1 VVGVAVTGRRRGLSV
16 GDVVGGRF
24 NLVSELGEGGMS
36 RVYEALDLR
45 YDRSAA
51 VKVLARWLAEDEEF
65 RQRFERESMSAER
78 VTHPH
83 VLPIW
88 DHGEE
93 HGQLFLATPLCDIDL
108 GELITSR
115 GQLELDR
122 TLAIIAQV
130 AWALDWAHGRGVVHR
145 DVKPENVLL
154 ITGPGSDHAYLAD
167 FGLARANR
175 DQTLTQA
182 GHPAGLTPAYA
193 APEQWRGEA
202 VGPAADQYALAATLF
217 TCLAGHP
224 PFHPRRGPSLRDA
237 HLSESPP
244 ALHGVVGGLPDA
256 LAEAVNRGLAKNPS
270 HRFGTCGEL
279 VAAAQIAAQ
288 RARPSSTAH
297 PVGGDNIAQPTLV
310 DGPGTVATPEAPEPV
325 PPPAEDAAAPGTALP
340 DIAPPGAATSDTAP
354 PDAAAPVPA
363 ATAPP
368 SSPAPP
374 ARVPPHAPAGP
385 PAPARR
391 PSRPRGRI
399 IAGAVAL
406 AVIVVGALAVVLLSG
421 SSESPTT
428 RGGQGA
434 GAGAGAGRGGGGGGR
449 GGGVQRVGVGSSPR
463 ALAAGEGGLWV
474 ANSGDST
481 VTRIAPRTG
490 EVRAAAVAAVEQPF
504 GVAVA
509 GERVWVV
516 GGGGELAEIEARSGK
531 RVRTTNLR
539 IQADGIGAGPEAL
552 WILNDTAG
560 TVTRFDLSS
569 GRPVAGTPVQVGGGT
584 SDIAVGLGAVW
595 VTHSTSATLVKLN
608 SRTGQ
613 VTRTI
618 DLKGAV
624 GGVAVDDRAVWV
636 ANPGRGKLIR
646 VDPKTGTLQE
656 IPVGGPVNS
665 ADVAAGD
672 GAVFYVDLDSG
683 TATRFDPA
691 TRKRVGSGVQVATNP
706 GAALVAGR
714 ALWVTDTGRDAV
726 ARLTF

>member
-1 VVGVAVTGRRRGLSV
+1 VGVPVTGRRRGLSV

-24 NLVSELGEGGMS
+24 SLVSELGEGGMS

-45 YDRSAA
+45 YDRAAA

-65 RQRFERESMSAER
+65 RQRFERESVSAER

-122 TLAIIAQV
+122 ALAIIAQV

-244 ALHGVVGGLPDA
+244 ELHGVVGGLPDA

-279 VAAAQIAAQ
+279 VAAAQTAAQ
-288 RARPSSTAH
+288 RARPSSTPH
-297 PVGGDNIAQPTLV
+297 PGGADKVAQATLV
-310 DGPGTVATPEAPEPV
+310 D
-325 PPPAEDAAAPGTALP
+325 APGTAATP
-340 DIAPPGAATSDTAP
+340 QEPEPAAPAAAATAPPGAGAP
-354 PDAAAPVPA
+354 HAAAPVPA

-368 SSPAPP
+368 SAPAPP
-374 ARVPPHAPAGP
+374 AAPGAGAAHVPTGPRAPAGGP
-385 PAPARR
+385 S
-391 PSRPRGRI
+391 PSRRRLV
-399 IAGAVAL
+399 AGAVAL
-406 AVIVVGALAVVLLSG
+406 AVVVLGVLGAVLLSG
-421 SSESPTT
+421 SDDSPSAGDT
-428 RGGQGA
+428 RPGSGQGG
-434 GAGAGAGRGGGGGGR
+434 GAGGGRGGGGGE
-449 GGGVQRVGVGSSPR
+449 GGGVQRIAVGSSPR

-474 ANSGDST
+474 ANSGAST

-490 EVRAAAVAAVEQPF
+490 EVRAAAVGAVDQPF

-509 GERVWVV
+509 GDRVWVV

-539 IQADGIGAGPEAL
+539 GQVDAIGAGPAAL
-552 WILNDTAG
+552 WLLNDTAG
-560 TVTRFDLSS
+560 TVTRVDVSS
-569 GRPVAGTPVQVGGGT
+569 GRPVGGTPVRVGSGT

-595 VTHSTSATLVKLN
+595 VTHSSSATLTKLD
-608 SRTGQ
+608 SATGQ

-618 DLKGAV
+618 DIRGAV
-624 GGVAVDDRAVWV
+624 GGVAVDDSAVWV

-646 VDPKTGTLQE
+646 VDPKTGTPQE
-656 IPVGGPVNS
+656 IAVGRPVNN

-691 TRKRVGSGVQVATNP
+691 TRKRAGSGVQVAANP
-706 GAALVAGR
+706 GAAVVVGR

>member
-36 RVYEALDLR
+36 RVYEAHDQR

-115 GQLELDR
+115 GQLEVDR
-122 TLAIIAQV
+122 TLSIIAQV

-167 FGLARANR
+167 FGLARASR
-175 DQTLTQA
+175 DETLTQA

-244 ALHGVVGGLPDA
+244 VLGGVVGGLPDA

-279 VAAAQIAAQ
+279 VAAAQTAVQ
-288 RARPSSTAH
+288 RSRPSSTPH
-297 PVGGDNIAQPTLV
+297 PVGAENVAQPTLV
-310 DGPGTVATPEAPEPV
+310 DGPGTLPTPDAPGSV
-325 PPPAEDAAAPGTALP
+325 PSAGAAAG
-340 DIAPPGAATSDTAP
+340 APPSAAGGSAP
-354 PDAAAPVPA
+354 PSAEPP

-368 SSPAPP
+368 APGARAPSPPASAPSDLPAAAPP
-374 ARVPPHAPAGP
+374 P
-385 PAPARR
+385 PAAPQRSRR
-391 PSRPRGRI
+391 PVV
-399 IAGAVAL
+399 AGAIVLAVAL
-406 AVIVVGALAVVLLSG
+406 LGIVAAVLLSSG
-421 SSESPTT
+421 GDTPTAEQRPGT
-428 RGGQGA
+428 GA
-434 GAGAGAGRGGGGGGR
+434 GAGTGGGAGADAGGGGD
-449 GGGVQRVGVGSSPR
+449 GGVQQVAVGSSPR

-481 VTRIAPRTG
+481 VTRIAPRSG
-490 EVRAAAVAAVEQPF
+490 EVRQAAVDAVPNPF

-509 GERVWVV
+509 GTRVWVV
-516 GGGGELAEIEARSGK
+516 GGGGELAEIQAQSGK

-539 IQADGIGAGPEAL
+539 GQVDAIGAGPQAL
-552 WILNDTAG
+552 WLLNDTAG
-560 TVTRFDLSS
+560 TVTRVDVSS
-569 GRPVAGTPVQVGGGT
+569 GRPVAGTPVQVGRGT

-595 VTHSTSATLVKLN
+595 VTHSSSATLTKLD
-608 SRTGQ
+608 SATGQ
-613 VTRTI
+613 VAATI
-618 DLKGAV
+618 PLKGAL
-624 GGVAVDDRAVWV
+624 GGVAVDDSAVWV
-636 ANPGRGKLIR
+636 ANPSRGKLIR
-646 VDPKTGTLQE
+646 VDPKTGTPQE
-656 IPVGGPVNS
+656 IPVGGPVDR

-691 TRKRVGSGVQVATNP
+691 TRKRAGSGVRVATNP
-706 GAALVAGR
+706 GAAVVAGS
-714 ALWVTDTGRDAV
+714 ALWVTDTGRDTV

>member
-1 VVGVAVTGRRRGLSV
+1 MAVTGRRRGLSV

-122 TLAIIAQV
+122 TLSIIAQV

-244 ALHGVVGGLPDA
+244 ELHSVVGGIPDA
-256 LAEAVNRGLAKNPS
+256 LAEAINRGLAKNPS

-279 VAAAQIAAQ
+279 VAAAQTAAQ
-288 RARPSSTAH
+288 RARQTSTPH
-297 PVGGDNIAQPTLV
+297 PVGGGEGVAQATLV
-310 DGPGTVATPEAPEPV
+310 DTPGTATPEEPDHAAPAV
-325 PPPAEDAAAPGTALP
+325 PQAAAPPSSSPPDAARPAPSQEGTAP
-340 DIAPPGAATSDTAP
+340 PSPSSPPPGAAAG
-354 PDAAAPVPA
+354 
-363 ATAPP
+363 
-368 SSPAPP
+368 APP
-374 ARVPPHAPAGP
+374 APTPYVPADGP
-385 PAPARR
+385 SPGGRPR
-391 PSRPRGRI
+391 PSGRV

-406 AVIVVGALAVVLLSG
+406 AVVVLGVLGAVLLSG
-421 SSESPTT
+421 SGETPTAQDGRPASENGSGT
-428 RGGQGA
+428 GGGT
-434 GAGAGAGRGGGGGGR
+434 GGGGGG
-449 GGGVQRVGVGSSPR
+449 GGG
-463 ALAAGEGGLWV
+463 GEGVQQITVGAGPRGVASGAGGVWV
-474 ANSGDST
+474 ANSGAST
-481 VTRIAPRTG
+481 LTRIAPRSG
-490 EVRAAAVAAVEQPF
+490 EVRQKAVDAVAQPF

-509 GERVWVV
+509 GNRVWAV
-516 GGGGELAEIEARSGK
+516 GGGGELAEIDAQTGK
-531 RVRTTNLR
+531 RLRTTNLG
-539 IQADGIGAGPEAL
+539 IQADGIAAGSRAL

-560 TVTRFDLSS
+560 TVTRVDVSA
-569 GRPVAGTPVQVGGGT
+569 GRPVAAEPVPVAGGPGQT
-584 SDIAVGLGAVW
+584 DVAVGLGAVW
-595 VTHSTSATLVKLN
+595 VTHSTSGSLVKLD
-608 SRTGQ
+608 SATGQ
-613 VTRTI
+613 VASTI
-618 DLKGAV
+618 PLRGAV
-624 GGVAVDDRAVWV
+624 GGVAVDENAVWV
-636 ANPGRGKLIR
+636 ANPSRGRLVR
-646 VDPKTGTLQE
+646 VDPNTEATE
-656 IPVGGPVNS
+656 EFRVGSSVSS

-672 GAVFYVDLDSG
+672 GAVFYIDGDSG
-683 TATRFDPA
+683 TATRFNPA
-691 TRKRVGSGVQVATNP
+691 TGKRTGSPVQVATTP
-706 GAALVAGR
+706 GASVVAGG
-714 ALWVTDTGRDAV
+714 ALWVTNTGRDAV
-726 ARLTF
+726 ARLSF

>member
-24 NLVSELGEGGMS
+24 SLVSELGEGGMS

-65 RQRFERESMSAER
+65 RQRFERESVSAER

-93 HGQLFLATPLCDIDL
+93 NGQLFLATPLCDIDL

-122 TLAIIAQV
+122 TLSIIAQV

-244 ALHGVVGGLPDA
+244 ELHGVVGGLPDA

-279 VAAAQIAAQ
+279 VAAAQTAAQ
-288 RARPSSTAH
+288 RARPSSTPH
-297 PVGGDNIAQPTLV
+297 PVGDKVAQPTLV
-310 DGPGTVATPEAPEPV
+310 DAPGTEAAPRESEPA
-325 PPPAEDAAAPGTALP
+325 PPAAAGAAAPDAAASEATT
-340 DIAPPGAATSDTAP
+340 PPG
-354 PDAAAPVPA
+354 AAAPVPA

-368 SSPAPP
+368 SAPAPP
-374 ARVPPHAPAGP
+374 AAPGAGPPLAPAGP
-385 PAPARR
+385 PAPAGR

-399 IAGAVAL
+399 VAGAVAL
-406 AVIVVGALAVVLLSG
+406 AVVVLGVLGAVLLSG
-421 SSESPTT
+421 SGDSPTAGD
-428 RGGQGA
+428 RRPASGEGGGT
-434 GAGAGAGRGGGGGGR
+434 GAGRGGGGGEG
-449 GGGVQRVGVGSSPR
+449 GGGVQHITVGASPR

-509 GERVWVV
+509 GDRVWVV
-516 GGGGELAEIEARSGK
+516 GGGGQLAEIEARSGK
-531 RVRTTNLR
+531 RLRTTNLR
-539 IQADGIGAGPEAL
+539 IQADGIGAGPSAL

-560 TVTRFDLSS
+560 TVTRVDVSS

-595 VTHSTSATLVKLN
+595 VTHSSSATLTKLD
-608 SRTGQ
+608 SATGQ

-618 DLKGAV
+618 NLRGAV
-624 GGVAVDDRAVWV
+624 GGVAVDDSAVWV
-636 ANPGRGKLIR
+636 ANPARGKLIR
-646 VDPKTGTLQE
+646 VDPKTGTPQE
-656 IPVGGPVNS
+656 IAVGGPVNS

-672 GAVFYVDLDSG
+672 GAVFYVDGDSG
-683 TATRFDPA
+683 TATRFDAA
-691 TRKRVGSGVQVATNP
+691 TRKRVRSGVQVATNP
-706 GAALVAGR
+706 GAAVVAGR

-726 ARLTF
+726 ARLSF

>member
-1 VVGVAVTGRRRGLSV
+1 VVGVSVTGRRRGLSV

-24 NLVSELGEGGMS
+24 SLVSELGEGGMS

-65 RQRFERESMSAER
+65 RQRFERESVSAER

-122 TLAIIAQV
+122 TLSIIAQV

-175 DQTLTQA
+175 DETLTQA

-244 ALHGVVGGLPDA
+244 ELHGVVGGIPDA
-256 LAEAVNRGLAKNPS
+256 LAEAVNRGLAKSPS

-279 VAAAQIAAQ
+279 VAAAQTAAQ
-288 RARPSSTAH
+288 RARQTATPHPSGSAK
-297 PVGGDNIAQPTLV
+297 VAQPTLV
-310 DGPGTVATPEAPEPV
+310 DAPGTAAPPEPAPSEAAPSEAATPEA
-325 PPPAEDAAAPGTALP
+325 
-340 DIAPPGAATSDTAP
+340 APPETAP
-354 PDAAAPVPA
+354 PEAPPPHTAPVPA
-363 ATAPP
+363 AAAPPPSTAPP
-368 SSPAPP
+368 SPP
-374 ARVPPHAPAGP
+374 AGAQPQPPAGP
-385 PAPARR
+385 LSPAAR
-391 PSRPRGRI
+391 PSRSRGPLV
-399 IAGAVAL
+399 AAAVAL
-406 AVIVVGALAVVLLSG
+406 AAVVVIALAALLLS
-421 SSESPTT
+421 SSDDSPTT
-428 RGGQGA
+428 QGGQGA
-434 GAGAGAGRGGGGGGR
+434 GAGTGGGGSGGGGGGD
-449 GGGVQRVGVGSSPR
+449 GDGVQQVTVGSNPR

-474 ANSGDST
+474 ANSGAST
-481 VTRIAPRTG
+481 VTRIAPRSG
-490 EVRAAAVAAVEQPF
+490 EVRDAAVAAVPQPF

-509 GERVWVV
+509 GDRVWVV
-516 GGGGELAEIEARSGK
+516 GGGGELAEIEARTGK

-539 IQADGIGAGPEAL
+539 GQVDAIGAGPAAL
-552 WILNDTAG
+552 WLLNDTAG
-560 TVTRFDLSS
+560 TVTRVDVSS
-569 GRPVAGTPVQVGGGT
+569 GRPVAGTPVQVGSGT
-584 SDIAVGLGAVW
+584 SDIAVGLDAVW
-595 VTHSTSATLVKLN
+595 VTHSSSATLTKLD
-608 SRTGQ
+608 STTGQ
-613 VTRTI
+613 VARTI
-618 DLKGAV
+618 NLRGAV
-624 GGVAVDDRAVWV
+624 GGVAVDDSAVWV

-646 VDPKTGTLQE
+646 VDPKTGRPQE
-656 IPVGGPVNS
+656 IAVGGPVNN

-691 TRKRVGSGVQVATNP
+691 TRKRAGSGVRVATNP
-706 GAALVAGR
+706 GAAVVAGR
-714 ALWVTDTGRDAV
+714 ALWVTDIGRDAV